1 MILCI
6 GYSRRNCIKIQL
18 AEPQEDIQD
27 TDKPVLPTLG
37 GKTFGRVSQS
47 SSPVIK
53 YREQTVSRTESAVG
67 NTCQNKLPT
76 RAWQTEK

>member
-1 MILCI
+1 MLASTCNKNHIHLLILCI

-37 GKTFGRVSQS
+37 G
-47 SSPVIK
+47 
-53 YREQTVSRTESAVG
+53 
-67 NTCQNKLPT
+67 
-76 RAWQTEK
+76 TEKVKSTFRLKVNDG